1 MPKQSAVR
9 WISAVNM
16 RHHGLLSVMW
26 HMRTSTKRDI
36 TKINKDI
43 GGCCAERQW
52 RRLGGYWVLL
62 CRKTEDHKKRA
73 MWR

>member
-1 MPKQSAVR
+1 MLKRNALR
-9 WISAVNM
+9 WIAAINM
-16 RHHGLLSVMW
+16 RHHGLLSVRW
-26 HMRTSTKRDI
+26 HMRTKTKRYIKRD
-36 TKINKDI
+36 N

-73 MWR
+73 MWM